1 MSNIT
6 FPLTFTTLLP
16 YEIYNHQNTNW
27 NVNEYYLIVMEL
39 YNINDG
45 KYGICTLCNTL
56 KHKKHFEFYLM
67 MVGNIT

>member
-16 YEIYNHQNTNW
+16 YEIYNHQNANW

-39 YNINDG
+39 KNINGG
-45 KYGICTLCNTL
+45 KTKLSYTEFEYYG
-56 KHKKHFEFYLM
+56 KS
-67 MVGNIT
+67 